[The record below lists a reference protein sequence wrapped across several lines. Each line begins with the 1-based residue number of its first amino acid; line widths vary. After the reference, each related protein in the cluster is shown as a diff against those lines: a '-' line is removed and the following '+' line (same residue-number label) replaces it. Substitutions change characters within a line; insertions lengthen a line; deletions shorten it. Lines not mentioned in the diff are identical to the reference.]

1 MEFGVLGP
9 LEVRRGHHV
18 VQLRGSKQRALLA
31 TLLLNANRVVPAER
45 LIDDLWG
52 EEPPE
57 SGEHAL
63 RVRVSELRKVLAIEG
78 EQSPISTRPLGYVM
92 LLRRDQLDLFRF
104 EDQLERG
111 SDALADGELSTASEV
126 LHAALELWRGPALAD
141 VRQGDFGRSAAM
153 RLEELRLHA
162 LELRIEAELALGHH
176 EQLVSELQSLVKD
189 HPLNERLRAQLMR
202 ALYGTGGGRG
212 ARCLPSRPGAT
223 RQRAGNRAEPHA
235 AGAPTEDPRHDQS
248 LEAPAPATTS
258 SPDAATT
265 PPERSLLV
273 LASEE
278 VAIDVLLSLAEP
290 MARRPPH
297 ELILMRL
304 VGEENELPPVVAS
317 LHERRSDLAERR
329 VTARAAAFASTNRG
343 ADAALVAREQ
353 GVDLVLADLAASPER
368 LGQLSRDTLA
378 LLEGAPC
385 DVALLRGRGR
395 SVELGA
401 EHSVIVPF
409 GAADHD

>member
-18 VQLRGSKQRALLA
+18 VRLRGSKQRALLA

-111 SDALADGELSTASEV
+111 SDALADGELSTASEE
-126 LHAALELWRGPALAD
+126 LRAALELWRGPALAD

-162 LELRIEAELALGHH
+162 FELRLEAELALGHH
-176 EQLVSELQSLVKD
+176 EQLVSELQSLVED

-202 ALYGTGGGRG
+202 ALYGTG
-212 ARCLPSRPGAT
+212 
-223 RQRAGNRAEPHA
+223 RQSEALDAFRAGRERLVSELGIEPSPA
-235 AGAPTEDPRHDQS
+235 LQALQRKILRHDQS
-248 LEAPAPATTS
+248 LEAPAPATRS
-258 SPDAATT
+258 SPDAAAS

-304 VGEENELPPVVAS
+304 VDEENELLPVVAS

-329 VTARAAAFASTNRG
+329 VAARAAAFASTDRG

-385 DVALLRGRGR
+385 DVALLR
-395 SVELGA
+395 VEAGA
-401 EHSVIVPF
+401 SS
-409 GAADHD
+409 